1 MTNSKR
7 ILIIIGSATK
17 NSSNRKLMEQVLE
30 KNSGMTFQIYD
41 DLAVLPHFDTSLT
54 DIDTPEEIKEIRRDI
69 EESAG
74 VIISTPEYIFSIPSR
89 LKNLLEWCVSTNVFL
104 DKPVAFITGSANGE
118 KGHEELSLLLKTLGA
133 KTDDKH
139 QLLIKG
145 IRGRLEPDGS
155 IENNTFAKVLELVTD
170 FEKSVSSLK

>member
-1 MTNSKR
+1 MTASKK

-17 NSSNRKLMEQVLE
+17 NSSNQKLIEQVLE
-30 KNSGMTFQIYD
+30 KNSDLAFHMYD
-41 DLAVLPHFDTSLT
+41 DLSVPPHFDTSLT
-54 DIDTPEEIKEIRRDI
+54 DVNIPEEIVKIREYIND
-69 EESAG
+69 SAG

-118 KGHEELSLLLKTLGA
+118 KGHEELLLLLKTLGA

-145 IRGRLEPDGS
+145 IKGKLTPDGS
-155 IENNTFAKVLELVTD
+155 VENDTFAKVLELVTD
-170 FEKSVSSLK
+170 FKKSVSLLK